1 MVRPALS
8 VLKAVLGFVPFYDLS
23 VDFVRVWFALDRW
36 DLETSFWSTWPDFFL
51 AANDPIGGF
60 VDTFLV
66 VYGMQYEFFDLWVGR
81 EDLTFIVL
89 FRLAY
94 PLLAPVDK
102 LTVSRFFGIFCES

>member
-1 MVRPALS
+1 VVRPALS

-23 VDFVRVWFALDRW
+23 VEFVRVWFALDRW
-36 DLETSFWSTWPDFFL
+36 DLDILLINLAWLFL
-51 AANDPIGGF
+51 VADDPIRGF

-66 VYGMQYEFFDLWVGR
+66 VCGMQNELFDLWVGR

-89 FRLAY
+89 FRMAY

-102 LTVSRFFGIFCES
+102 LTLSRFFGIFCES